1 MIMSDEPGIRILH
14 KSFLGDRVIKI
25 GELLATAQVV
35 SESDLNEQLGYAHS
49 LGMPVGQVLVASGF
63 LTKDEMLSAIQA
75 QSLYLSGKITQD
87 AAIQIVKEIVDE
99 GVSLP
104 SALQTAGVEPALF
117 SARDR
122 LGELLVASELLS
134 EDNLAEALI
143 ASAELSSPLG
153 HSLVKMQILRPD
165 LVVAALTVQ
174 KQLRLREI
182 SYEEALERLKSA
194 MKFRQFYPAD

>member
-1 MIMSDEPGIRILH
+1 M
-14 KSFLGDRVIKI
+14 
-25 GELLATAQVV
+25 T
-35 SESDLNEQLGYAHS
+35 EQLGYAQS

-63 LTKDEMLSAIQA
+63 LTKEEMLAAIQA
-75 QSLYLSGKITQD
+75 QSLLLSGKITHE
-87 AAIQIVKEIVDE
+87 AAIKIIRDIVDE
-99 GVSLP
+99 GTSLQAAM
-104 SALQTAGVEPALF
+104 SSAGVGPEVTQNQ
-117 SARDR
+117 DR

-134 EDNLAEALI
+134 EENLAEALI

-153 HSLVKMQILRPD
+153 HSLVKMQIIRPD

-182 SYEEALERLKSA
+182 TYEEALGRLKSA

>member
-1 MIMSDEPGIRILH
+1 MSDEPGIRILH

>member
-1 MIMSDEPGIRILH
+1 MSKD
-14 KSFLGDRVIKI
+14 D
-25 GELLATAQVV
+25 LA
-35 SESDLNEQLGYAHS
+35 EQLGYAQS

-63 LTKDEMLSAIQA
+63 LTKQEMLAAIQA
-75 QSLYLSGKITQD
+75 QSLMLSGKITQE
-87 AAIQIVKEIVDE
+87 AAIKIIRDIVDE
-99 GVSLP
+99 GVTLET
-104 SALQTAGVEPALF
+104 ALATAGVDPEVTQ
-117 SARDR
+117 SQDR

-134 EDNLAEALI
+134 EENLAEALI

-153 HSLVKMQILRPD
+153 HSLVKMQIIRPD

-182 SYEEALERLKSA
+182 SYEEALGRLKSA

>member
-1 MIMSDEPGIRILH
+1 M
-14 KSFLGDRVIKI
+14 
-25 GELLATAQVV
+25 V
-35 SESDLNEQLGYAHS
+35 SAEDLSEQLGFAQS

-63 LTKDEMLSAIQA
+63 LTKQEMLAAIQA
-75 QSLYLSGKITQD
+75 QSLLLSGKITQD
-87 AAIQIVKEIVDE
+87 AAIKIIRDIVDE
-99 GVSLP
+99 GSSLQA
-104 SALQTAGVEPALF
+104 ALGSAGVDPALTQNQ
-117 SARDR
+117 DR

-134 EDNLAEALI
+134 EENLAEALI

-153 HSLVKMQILRPD
+153 HALVKMQIIRPE

-182 SYEEALERLKSA
+182 TYEEGIGRLKSA

>member
-1 MIMSDEPGIRILH
+1 MSKD
-14 KSFLGDRVIKI
+14 D
-25 GELLATAQVV
+25 LA
-35 SESDLNEQLGYAHS
+35 EQLGYAQS

-63 LTKDEMLSAIQA
+63 LTKQEMLAAIQA
-75 QSLYLSGKITQD
+75 QSLMLSGKITQE
-87 AAIQIVKEIVDE
+87 AAIKIIRDIVDE
-99 GVSLP
+99 GVTLET
-104 SALQTAGVEPALF
+104 ALETAGVDPEVTQ
-117 SARDR
+117 SQDR

-134 EDNLAEALI
+134 EENLAEALI

-153 HSLVKMQILRPD
+153 HSLVKMQIIRPD

-182 SYEEALERLKSA
+182 SYEEALGRLKSA

>member
-1 MIMSDEPGIRILH
+1 M
-14 KSFLGDRVIKI
+14 
-25 GELLATAQVV
+25 A
-35 SESDLNEQLGYAHS
+35 EQLGYAQS

-63 LTKDEMLSAIQA
+63 LTKTEMLAAIQA
-75 QSLYLSGKITQD
+75 QSLLLSGKITQD
-87 AAIQIVKEIVDE
+87 AAIKIIRDIVEE
-99 GVSLP
+99 GASLQA
-104 SALQTAGVEPALF
+104 ALETAGVGPEVTQNQ
-117 SARDR
+117 DR

-153 HSLVKMQILRPD
+153 HALVKMQIIRPD

-182 SYEEALERLKSA
+182 SYEEGIGRLKSA
-194 MKFRQFYPAD
+194 MRFRQFYPAD

>member
-1 MIMSDEPGIRILH
+1 MSKD
-14 KSFLGDRVIKI
+14 D
-25 GELLATAQVV
+25 LA
-35 SESDLNEQLGYAHS
+35 EQLGYAQS

-63 LTKDEMLSAIQA
+63 LTKQEMLAAIQA
-75 QSLYLSGKITQD
+75 QSLMLSGKITQE
-87 AAIQIVKEIVDE
+87 AAIKIIRDIVDE
-99 GVSLP
+99 GVTLET
-104 SALQTAGVEPALF
+104 ALGTAGVDPEVTQ
-117 SARDR
+117 SQDR

-134 EDNLAEALI
+134 EENLAEALI

-153 HSLVKMQILRPD
+153 HSLVKMQIIRPD

-182 SYEEALERLKSA
+182 SYEEALGRLKSA

>member
-1 MIMSDEPGIRILH
+1 M
-14 KSFLGDRVIKI
+14 
-25 GELLATAQVV
+25 V
-35 SESDLNEQLGYAHS
+35 SAKDLNEQLGFAQT

-63 LTKDEMLSAIQA
+63 LTKEEMLAAIQA
-75 QSLYLSGKITQD
+75 QSLLLSGKITQE
-87 AAIQIVKEIVDE
+87 AAIKIIRDIVDE
-99 GVSLP
+99 GSSLQA
-104 SALQTAGVEPALF
+104 ALGSAGVDPTLTQNQ
-117 SARDR
+117 DR

-134 EDNLAEALI
+134 EENLAEALI

-153 HSLVKMQILRPD
+153 HSLVKMQIIRPD

-182 SYEEALERLKSA
+182 SYEEGIGRLKSA

>member
-1 MIMSDEPGIRILH
+1 M
-14 KSFLGDRVIKI
+14 
-25 GELLATAQVV
+25 V
-35 SESDLNEQLGYAHS
+35 SPNDLNEQLGYAQT

-63 LTKDEMLSAIQA
+63 LTKAEMLAAIQA
-75 QSLYLSGKITQD
+75 QSLLLSGKITQE
-87 AAIQIVKEIVDE
+87 AAIQIVKDIVAE
-99 GVSLP
+99 GSSLQA
-104 SALQTAGVEPALF
+104 ALDSAGVDP
-117 SARDR
+117 SVTQNQDR

-153 HSLVKMQILRPD
+153 HSLVKMQIIRPD

-182 SYEEALERLKSA
+182 SYEEGIGRLKSA
-194 MKFRQFYPAD
+194 MKFRQFYPAFPIGHTLCDQFSRLPLSWSHFR